1 MFILK
6 TMNIIDSPVVLLSL
20 AERSYWPKAQRSS
33 DQRKWSVS
41 VLLLWLLLR
50 TLQSKREKDWK
61 KWIPFPKIFIDLHRG
76 KLQMFNHS
84 VLTNQVFLSRVVFGL
99 QHTWWAVSQVT
110 NHRNWTVPGRHLN
123 KARADMLPL
132 RLLSLIERRRLH
144 SSSDANKLNFTLLL
158 SRPLFILGASKKN
171 LVPGPLPH
179 PSPLSL
185 LQSRTWNNCHRIDDC
200 RSLSCVTKPIC
211 SAWIVCEWR
220 EAHYRLLLLPVSLL
234 NKDEGMRQ

>member
-158 SRPLFILGASKKN
+158 SRPLFILGGIKEELGTRPPTPPISSFPPPKSHMKQLPPHRRLPLFVLRNEAN
-171 LVPGPLPH
+171 LFRLNRLRMKRG
-179 PSPLSL
+179 
-185 LQSRTWNNCHRIDDC
+185 
-200 RSLSCVTKPIC
+200 SLSIAPLACFT
-211 SAWIVCEWR
+211 SE
-220 EAHYRLLLLPVSLL
+220 
-234 NKDEGMRQ
+234 